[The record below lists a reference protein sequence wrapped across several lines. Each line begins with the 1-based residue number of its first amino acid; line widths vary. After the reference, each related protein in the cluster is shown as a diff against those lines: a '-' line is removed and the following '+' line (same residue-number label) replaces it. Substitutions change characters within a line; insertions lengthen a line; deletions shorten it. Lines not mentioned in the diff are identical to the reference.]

1 MIEWLYGLIGVGVL
15 WLVFVVVG
23 LFRQRIDIV
32 EEEAE
37 HLSGVI
43 DVRRKAEE
51 AKHNDRDAIK
61 RMRERF
67 NDP

>member
-1 MIEWLYGLIGVGVL
+1 MEWLVGLISLGVL

-51 AKHNDRDAIK
+51 AKYNDRDAIK
-61 RMRERF
+61 RMRDKY
-67 NDP
+67 NS

>member
-1 MIEWLYGLIGVGVL
+1 MEWLIGLISLGGL

-23 LFRQRIDIV
+23 LFRQKIEV
-32 EEEAE
+32 AEEEAE
-37 HLSGVI
+37 HLVGVI

-61 RMRERF
+61 RMRDKY
-67 NDP
+67 NS

>member
-1 MIEWLYGLIGVGVL
+1 MEWLIGLISLGGL

-61 RMRERF
+61 RMRDKY
-67 NDP
+67 NS

>member
-1 MIEWLYGLIGVGVL
+1 MEWLIGLISLGVL

-37 HLSGVI
+37 HLTGVVN
-43 DVRRKAEE
+43 VRRNAEE
-51 AKHNDRDAIK
+51 AKHNDPDAIN
-61 RMRERF
+61 RVRDRF
-67 NDP
+67 NS

>member
-1 MIEWLYGLIGVGVL
+1 MEWLIGLLSLGGL

-43 DVRRKAEE
+43 KNNVKADNAKSGSDLDNIVREKYGSR
-51 AKHNDRDAIK
+51 
-61 RMRERF
+61 
-67 NDP
+67 

>member
-1 MIEWLYGLIGVGVL
+1 MEWLIGLLSLGGL

-61 RMRERF
+61 RMRDKY
-67 NDP
+67 NS

>member
-1 MIEWLYGLIGVGVL
+1 VIEWLYGLIGVGVL

-23 LFRQRIDIV
+23 LFRQKIEV
-32 EEEAE
+32 AEEEAE

-61 RMRERF
+61 RMRDKY
-67 NDP
+67 NS

>member
-1 MIEWLYGLIGVGVL
+1 MEWLIGLLSLGGL

-51 AKHNDRDAIK
+51 AKHNDRDAVK
-61 RMRERF
+61 RMRDKY
-67 NDP
+67 NS